1 MFLRD
6 LGSRRE
12 GSKAGRLGGEEGD
25 TESRRNGEAGRR
37 GNGDRGTGSGGAG
50 EQGGTGDTG
59 RGGRGG
65 AGHRAEAGR
74 RAELRKCLV
83 ESDDLARRFT
93 RQRIRGIAGDAPGIR
108 PG

>member
-1 MFLRD
+1 LFLRD

-12 GSKAGRLGGEEGD
+12 ASKAGRLGGEKGD

-37 GNGDRGTGSGGAG
+37 GNGDRG
-50 EQGGTGDTG
+50 TG